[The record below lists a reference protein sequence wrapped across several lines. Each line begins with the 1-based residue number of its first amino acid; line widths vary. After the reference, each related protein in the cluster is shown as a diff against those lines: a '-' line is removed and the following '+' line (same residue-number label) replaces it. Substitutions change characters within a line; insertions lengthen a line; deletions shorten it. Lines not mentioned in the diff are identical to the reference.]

1 MHYLEILWS
10 VWQGTIISCQRMS
23 NLKTNKK
30 SLVSYNENNV
40 NHSILTYN
48 STRGYLWT
56 LYKNRSILSQKSVTG
71 KKAQTRAEQNK
82 MDLKSH
88 CKTQAK
94 HTTFRDRR
102 IRSRICRINRHCAT
116 QDLWKT
122 NSTQDQRNVL
132 KIPGVIE
139 TFGEPTASL
148 VIMATLRL
156 ARSLFSLL
164 RAGVPI
170 EASRPCVVIQ
180 HDAKVLRLPGRLN
193 LMMLL
198 AVTLAL
204 TSSPCSSQACSSW
217 MGLRC

>member
-1 MHYLEILWS
+1 
-10 VWQGTIISCQRMS
+10 
-23 NLKTNKK
+23 
-30 SLVSYNENNV
+30 
-40 NHSILTYN
+40 
-48 STRGYLWT
+48 
-56 LYKNRSILSQKSVTG
+56 
-71 KKAQTRAEQNK
+71 

-88 CKTQAK
+88 CKTQGT

-122 NSTQDQRNVL
+122 NSTQDQRHVL

-170 EASRPCVVIQ
+170 ETSRPCVVIQ
-180 HDAKVLRLPGRLN
+180 HDAKILRRSGRLTQPGDAVGRDFGFD
-193 LMMLL
+193 LQPLQFASLQLL
-198 AVTLAL
+198 NGLAL
-204 TSSPCSSQACSSW
+204 LTLMCAIETKPSC
-217 MGLRC
+217 